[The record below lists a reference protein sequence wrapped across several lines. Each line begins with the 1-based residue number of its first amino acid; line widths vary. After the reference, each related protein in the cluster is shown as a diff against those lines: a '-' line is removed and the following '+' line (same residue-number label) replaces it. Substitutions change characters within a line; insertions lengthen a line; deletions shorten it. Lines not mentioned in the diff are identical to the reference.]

1 MGIASM
7 VIGIVSLLIGFVPF
21 CGTWAIIPAFAGLGL
36 GIADVIVRSK
46 RGQSK
51 GMAIA
56 GLVLNPLAI
65 MIVIIWWAGMVSAA
79 GAAANLDDSNVQKDL
94 QQQMD
99 QLLKSTQ
106 NLPGAQTPPPTVP
119 MPGSAQPS
127 QMEPMEPMQ
136 PAAPAPAQPAG
147 AASPAEQPPAR

>member
-7 VIGIVSLLIGFVPF
+7 VIGIVSLLIGFIPF

-46 RGQSK
+46 RGQPK
-51 GMAIA
+51 GMAVA

-65 MIVIIWWAGMVSAA
+65 TIVIIWWAGMVSAA
-79 GAAANLDDSNVQKDL
+79 GAAADLDDPDLQSNI

-99 QLLKSTQ
+99 QLLKNSQ
-106 NLPGAQTPPPTVP
+106 NLPGAQTPPSVPTA
-119 MPGSAQPS
+119 GGTQPT
-127 QMEPMEPMQ
+127 PMEPMQ
-136 PAAPAPAQPAG
+136 PMQPVDPAAPVD
-147 AASPAEQPPAR
+147 QPPAQ